1 MAAPVFVHGK
11 TGTFSWGPGNLFNAL
26 SINFEESTTLE
37 DITYSQS
44 GGASTQVMIPG
55 YRKGS
60 GSVTFIYDTANQPCV
75 SPNDMRP
82 WVTNASAVPTLC
94 TFSPDG
100 SKAWS
105 CYVFSERLGF
115 TTGPQ
120 AGAVKCT
127 MAFQATYYNGAGI
140 IEPAS

>member
-1 MAAPVFVHGK
+1 LATPVFVHGK
-11 TGTFSWGPGNLFNAL
+11 SGTFSWGTNLFNAL

-37 DITYSQS
+37 DITYSQA
-44 GGASTQVMIPG
+44 GGAATQVVLPG
-55 YRKGS
+55 YRKAG
-60 GSVTFIYDTANQPCV
+60 GSVTFIYDTANQPTV
-75 SPNDMRP
+75 SPYDMRP
-82 WVTNASAVPTLC
+82 WPTNAPAVPVLC

-100 SKAWS
+100 TKSWQ

-127 MAFQATYYNGAGI
+127 MAFQATFYNGVGI
-140 IEPAS
+140 TEPAS

>member
-11 TGTFSWGPGNLFNAL
+11 TGTFQWGGTLFNAL
-26 SINFEESTTLE
+26 SISFEETTQLE

-44 GGASTQVMIPG
+44 GGAATQVMIPG
-55 YRKGS
+55 YRRGT
-60 GSVTFIYDTANQPCV
+60 GTVTFIYDTANQPCV
-75 SPNDMRP
+75 SPYDMRP

-94 TFSPDG
+94 VFSPDG
-100 SKAWS
+100 TKQWS
-105 CYVFSERLGF
+105 CYCFSERLGF

-127 MAFQATYYNGAGI
+127 VGLQATFYNGTGI
-140 IEPAS
+140 TEPTS